1 MTPIDW
7 PVLYAGLLTARLE
20 QDTRIRRVRMLVDSA
35 YAEPLDAERLAT
47 EACLSRAQLIRAF
60 RQAYGTTPHQYLI
73 ERRVAAAR
81 TLLEQTELPVTEV
94 CLAVGFSSLGSFST
108 LFRRHVGRAP
118 QSYRRLVVPSLGL
131 PAPLV
136 PACFALRFG
145 GLRLFEK
152 SSPADAG

>member
-20 QDTRIRRVRMLVDSA
+20 QDTRILRVRMLVDSA

-47 EACLSRAQLIRAF
+47 EACLSRAQLVRAF
-60 RQAYGTTPHQYLI
+60 RQ
-73 ERRVAAAR
+73 
-81 TLLEQTELPVTEV
+81 
-94 CLAVGFSSLGSFST
+94 
-108 LFRRHVGRAP
+108 
-118 QSYRRLVVPSLGL
+118 GL

-145 GLRLFEK
+145 GLRVFEK